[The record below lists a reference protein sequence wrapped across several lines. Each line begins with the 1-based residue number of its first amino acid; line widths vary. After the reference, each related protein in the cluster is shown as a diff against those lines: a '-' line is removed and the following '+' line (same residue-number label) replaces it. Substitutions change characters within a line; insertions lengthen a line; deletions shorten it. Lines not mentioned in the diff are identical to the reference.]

1 MSIDLD
7 IGALAATTKTCAAT
21 AEAFEGQAGA
31 ASRASSVLGL
41 GWEGEGY
48 AAFSAL
54 VQGSAVP
61 CAQVAAGACRSLAAA
76 LEDARRRASRLRAR
90 AEGFASVL
98 AGAAPASYAE
108 GAQAGRLYSDD
119 SSFDVIDADLANADA
134 AVGEV
139 QSAFWRA
146 EELLWG
152 LKTRGVAM
160 DGGGF
165 AAALGGVSSR
175 LGGFRGSFSAYRS
188 EMAELEGALS
198 QVSAS
203 ICATFAAGPVS
214 SIYESG
220 KVKNP
225 AALAWWLSRPYAS
238 LTDEQRALVD
248 GLKGK
253 LAEDKYIFN
262 GPSSKSLDFSS
273 LLGGV
278 EASYNVALGV
288 AGKNAAISAAI
299 GQLDAAKMLLK
310 VGKGVPL
317 IGGAF
322 IAADAAVAF
331 WTEYESH
338 PENAPARRI
347 SDGIVE
353 GELQLAESLGEQFLS
368 WGLQGSL
375 TAFGAAIGTVELPAV
390 GTVSFAAVGEG
401 MGVFLGSASSIALSL
416 NEDALENLTVR
427 KKGEDGR
434 SMLDDLKDMQYEGL
448 WKPLAD
454 RMGEGS

>member
-1 MSIDLD
+1 MSVDLD
-7 IGALAATTKTCAAT
+7 IGVLATTAKTCVGT
-21 AEAFEGQAGA
+21 ADAFDGQAGA
-31 ASRASSVLGL
+31 ASRAASTLGL

-76 LEDARRRASRLRAR
+76 LEDARGRASKLRTR
-90 AEGFASVL
+90 AEGFALILSG
-98 AGAAPASYAE
+98 AGPASYAE
-108 GAQAGRLYSDD
+108 GSQAGRLYSDD
-119 SSFDVIDADLANADA
+119 SSFDVIDADLANAEA
-134 AVGEV
+134 GLREV

-152 LKTRGVAM
+152 LKTRAAAM

-165 AAALGGVSSR
+165 AAALGDVSSR
-175 LGGFRGSFSAYRS
+175 LGDFRGSFSAYRS

-203 ICATFAAGPVS
+203 ISATFAAGPVS
-214 SIYESG
+214 AIYESG

-225 AALAWWLSRPYAS
+225 AALAWWLARPYAS
-238 LTDEQRALVD
+238 LADEQRALVD

-253 LAEDKYIFN
+253 LAEDKYVFN
-262 GPSSKSLDFSS
+262 GPSLKSLDSPS
-273 LLGGV
+273 LLEGV
-278 EASYNVALGV
+278 EASYNVAVGV

-299 GQLDAAKMLLK
+299 GQLDAAKKLMK

-322 IAADAAVAF
+322 IAANVAVAF
-331 WTEYESH
+331 WAEYERR
-338 PENAPARRI
+338 PENAPSRRI

-353 GELQLAESLGEQFLS
+353 GEVQFVESIGEQLLS
-368 WGLQGSL
+368 WGFQGGS
-375 TAFGAAIGTVELPAV
+375 TAIGAAIGTVDLPVV
-390 GTVSFAAVGEG
+390 GTVSFAAVGQG
-401 MGVFLGSASSIALSL
+401 TGVLLGSASSIALSL
-416 NEDALENLTVR
+416 NEDAVENLTVR
-427 KKGEDGR
+427 RKGEDGR
-434 SMLDDLKDMQYEGL
+434 SMLDDWKDIQYEGL
-448 WKPLAD
+448 WKPLVD